1 MPKEPVAN
9 AFSEIAARLKE
20 IEKEKQQSD
29 PEVIV
34 AEIEEYPDAA

>member
-20 IEKEKQQSD
+20 IEEEKKRVR
-29 PEVIV
+29 EAVV
-34 AEIEEYPDAA
+34 VEIEEYPDAA